1 MNPFFFVAKVEG
13 EDSAASRN
21 RERRR
26 RLRNKANGAGGGGG
40 GAGGGVGTAYRTPHL
55 PLYPGSWADARELR
69 DILGVPASGVTV
81 LCVDPPAR
89 YRHAAYYFVCYAMQI
104 NPSYDP

>member
-1 MNPFFFVAKVEG
+1 MEG
-13 EDSAASRN
+13 EESAASRD

-26 RLRNKANGAGGGGG
+26 RLRNNTNGAGGGGG
-40 GAGGGVGTAYRTPHL
+40 GSPYRTPHL

-69 DILGVPASGVTV
+69 DVLGVPASGVTV

-89 YRHAAYYFVCYAMQI
+89 YYLA
-104 NPSYDP
+104 SSL